1 VSPLIEPSRG
11 GPINYTDADFKPNA
25 LRQSLVGHTRVCFV
39 VGVPRR
45 GRVVQVLGCVRRSRT
60 ARPSFGGW
68 LLLRGRLQCT
78 RRRQERWNRG
88 RAVRSMFG
96 QAVDR
101 KAVRGDDR
109 VACCGAEVAVL
120 GEDAELMP
128 PRLLIPSRTERVR
141 RSFQR
146 ARVPGGGTVSEPITQ
161 TLIKT
166 FFLHD

>member
-1 VSPLIEPSRG
+1 
-11 GPINYTDADFKPNA
+11 
-25 LRQSLVGHTRVCFV
+25 
-39 VGVPRR
+39 
-45 GRVVQVLGCVRRSRT
+45 
-60 ARPSFGGW
+60 
-68 LLLRGRLQCT
+68 
-78 RRRQERWNRG
+78 
-88 RAVRSMFG
+88 MFG
-96 QAVDR
+96 QPVDR
-101 KAVRGDDR
+101 KAVRGDHR